1 MNKRKK
7 ILMIVGVVLI
17 VLLLA
22 SFLICYHFWPEQTKT
37 YVMTFWDWLNK
48 PLPVVGVSTL
58 FICFLVWR
66 IFKATSFGKKQ
77 INLFKTQA
85 EETQHKFDCL
95 KSEYETEIKDLKMII
110 DGYRT
115 ELNQY
120 REGGAEVCKTI
131 PNKKVKELGVK
142 YYGEERKETII
153 NETNPSEE

>member
-1 MNKRKK
+1 
-7 ILMIVGVVLI
+7 
-17 VLLLA
+17 
-22 SFLICYHFWPEQTKT
+22 
-37 YVMTFWDWLNK
+37 
-48 PLPVVGVSTL
+48 
-58 FICFLVWR
+58 
-66 IFKATSFGKKQ
+66 
-77 INLFKTQA
+77 
-85 EETQHKFDCL
+85 
-95 KSEYETEIKDLKMII
+95 MII